1 MGKFTFE
8 SLPQLR
14 ILSNSEMEQ
23 MHENAIRVLEK
34 SGVIFAYDEALDV
47 LEEAGC
53 IVDRETKRVKF
64 HRELIEKCIET
75 APGSFDLYDRDGNH
89 YCEFGDSQSRFNP
102 GSSSGRMLAD
112 DGVTVR
118 PSTVADLKLISKVA
132 QHLPQIDF
140 VSSSVVCEEAPG
152 ELGSQYLYYTEMKNS
167 KKPII
172 GGATDSKGV
181 PLTVKLLE
189 AVLGNE
195 KNVMEKPYTIFDICV
210 TSPMTWSHIGS
221 QNIIDC
227 ARRNIPIELISAQ
240 ISGATGPITIA
251 GSILQHTVEILS
263 GLVLAQLVRPGIP
276 VVYGGAPC
284 IFNMKMMYTPMVAME
299 SNMITAGYAL
309 MGKYYGLPT
318 HTYAALSDSKAI
330 DYQAGSESAR
340 SGFIALQ
347 LGIDN
352 ISGAGG
358 LNVIAEMSIEKLV
371 MDADYIGTLKHFAK
385 GINFN
390 EDTLANELLCK
401 VGPAGN
407 FMKERHTLKW
417 FKKEHNYDNL
427 VMNYE
432 ERASWRKNGGK
443 NILEKAK
450 DEVAKIKESKGTP
463 LTDVQTKRLDKAF
476 VEVCLEAG
484 LSKSTAEDLIEKC
497 NEA

>member
-14 ILSNSEMEQ
+14 VLSNSEIEL
-23 MHENAIRVLEK
+23 MHENAVRVLENA
-34 SGVIFAYDEALDV
+34 GVVFAYGEALDI

-53 IVDRETKRVKF
+53 TVDRETQKVKLP
-64 HRELIEKCIET
+64 RALIEKCIET
-75 APGSFDLYDRDGNH
+75 APASFDLYDRDGNY
-89 YCEFGDSQSRFNP
+89 YCKFGDSQSRFNP
-102 GSSSGRMLAD
+102 GSSAGFMLAD

-132 QHLPQIDF
+132 EYLPQIDF

-152 ELGSQYLYYTEMKNS
+152 DLGSQYLYYTEMKYS

-172 GGATDSKGV
+172 GGATDAMGV
-181 PLTVKLLE
+181 PRTFKLLE
-189 AVLGNE
+189 AVLGSE

-210 TSPMTWSHIGS
+210 TSPMTWSHIGA
-221 QNIIDC
+221 QNIVDC
-227 ARRNIPIELISAQ
+227 AKRNIPIELISAQ
-240 ISGATGPITIA
+240 IAGASGPITIA
-251 GSILQHTVEILS
+251 GCILQHTVETLA
-263 GLVLAQLVRPGIP
+263 GLVLAQVVRPGLP

-284 IFNMKMMYTPMVAME
+284 TFNMRTMYTPMVSME
-299 SNMITAGYAL
+299 ANMVTAGYAL

-330 DYQAGSESAR
+330 DYQAGSETAR

-358 LNVIAEMSIEKLV
+358 LNVIAEMSVEKMV
-371 MDADYIGTLKHFAK
+371 MDAEFIGSLKHFAQ

-390 EDTLANELLCK
+390 EETLANDVICK

-407 FMKERHTLKW
+407 YLKEKHTLKW
-417 FKKEHNYDNL
+417 YKTEHNYDNL
-427 VMNYE
+427 VMNYQD
-432 ERASWRKNGGK
+432 RAAWKKEGGK
-443 NILEKAK
+443 SIFEKAK
-450 DEVAKIKESKGTP
+450 DEVAKFKEMPGMVLS
-463 LTDVQTKRLDKAF
+463 DEQTARLDKAF
-476 VEVCLEAG
+476 IEVCIEAG
-484 LSKSTAEDLIEKC
+484 LTKETAEDLIVKC

>member
-14 ILSNSEMEQ
+14 MLSNPEIEL
-23 MHENAIRVLEK
+23 MHENAVRVLENG
-34 SGVIFAYDEALDV
+34 GVTFAYEEALDI

-53 IVDRETKRVKF
+53 TVDRETQNVKF
-64 HRELIEKCIET
+64 PRDLIEKCIET
-75 APGSFDLYDRDGNH
+75 APSSFDLYDRDGNY
-89 YCEFGDSQSRFNP
+89 YCTFGDSQCRFNP
-102 GSSSGRMLAD
+102 GSSAGFMLAD

-152 ELGSQYLYYTEMKNS
+152 DLGSQYLYFTEMKYS

-172 GGATDSKGV
+172 GGATDALGV
-181 PLTVKLLE
+181 PRTFKLLE

-195 KNVMEKPYTIFDICV
+195 KNVMEKPYTVFDICV
-210 TSPMTWSHIGS
+210 TSPMTWSHIGAR
-221 QNIIDC
+221 NIIDC

-240 ISGATGPITIA
+240 IAGASGPVTLA
-251 GSILQHTVEILS
+251 GCILQHTVETLA
-263 GLVLAQLVRPGIP
+263 GLVLAQVVRPGIP

-284 IFNMKMMYTPMVAME
+284 TFNMRTMYTPMVSME
-299 SNMITAGYAL
+299 ANMVTAGYAL

-330 DYQAGSESAR
+330 DYQAGSETAR
-340 SGFIALQ
+340 SGLIAVQ

-358 LNVIAEMSIEKLV
+358 LNVIAEMSVEKLV
-371 MDADYIGTLKHFAK
+371 MDAEFIGTLKHFAR

-390 EDTLANELLCK
+390 DETLAGDVICK

-407 FMKERHTLKW
+407 YMKEKHTLKW
-417 FKKEHNYDNL
+417 YKKEHNYDNF
-427 VMNYE
+427 VMNYQD
-432 ERASWRKNGGK
+432 RASWQKEGGK
-443 NILEKAK
+443 SIFEKAK
-450 DEVAKIKESKGTP
+450 DEVARIRELP
-463 LTDVQTKRLDKAF
+463 DVALSEEQTARLDKAF
-476 VEVCLEAG
+476 IEVCLEAG
-484 LSKSTAEDLIEKC
+484 LTKETAEDLIVKC

>member
-8 SLPQLR
+8 SLPQLKV
-14 ILSNSEMEQ
+14 LSNSEIEL
-23 MHENAIRVLEK
+23 MHENAVGVLENA
-34 SGVIFAYDEALDV
+34 GVVFAYEEALDI

-53 IVDRETKRVKF
+53 TVNRETQKVKF
-64 HRELIEKCIET
+64 TRGLIEKCIET
-75 APGSFDLYDRDGNH
+75 APGSFDLYDRDGDY
-89 YCEFGDSQSRFNP
+89 YCKFGDSQSRFNP
-102 GSSSGRMLAD
+102 GSSAGFMLAD

-132 QHLPQIDF
+132 EYLPQIDF

-152 ELGSQYLYYTEMKNS
+152 DLGSQYLYYTEMKYS

-172 GGATDSKGV
+172 GGATDALGV
-181 PLTVKLLE
+181 PRTFKLLE
-189 AVLGNE
+189 AVQGSE

-210 TSPMTWSHIGS
+210 TSPMTWSHIGA

-227 ARRNIPIELISAQ
+227 AKRNIPIELISAQ
-240 ISGATGPITIA
+240 IAGASGPITIA
-251 GSILQHTVEILS
+251 GCILQHTVETLA
-263 GLVLAQLVRPGIP
+263 GLVLAQVVRPGIP

-284 IFNMKMMYTPMVAME
+284 TFNMRAMYTPMVSME
-299 SNMITAGYAL
+299 ANMITAGYAL

-330 DYQAGSESAR
+330 DYQAGSETAR

-358 LNVIAEMSIEKLV
+358 LNVIAEMSVEKMV
-371 MDADYIGTLKHFAK
+371 MDAEYIGTLKRFEQ

-390 EDTLANELLCK
+390 DETLANDVICK
-401 VGPAGN
+401 VGPAGSY
-407 FMKERHTLKW
+407 MKEKHTLKLY
-417 FKKEHNYDNL
+417 KKEHNYDNL
-427 VMNYE
+427 VMNYQD
-432 ERASWRKNGGK
+432 RAGWKKEGSKS
-443 NILEKAK
+443 IFEKAK
-450 DEVAKIKESKGTP
+450 DQVAKIKELPGMVLSEE
-463 LTDVQTKRLDKAF
+463 QTGRLDKAF
-476 VEVCLEAG
+476 IEVCIEAG
-484 LSKSTAEDLIEKC
+484 LTKETAEDLIEKC

>member
-14 ILSNSEMEQ
+14 ILSNSEIEQ
-23 MHENAIRVLEK
+23 MHENAVRVLENA
-34 SGVIFAYDEALDV
+34 GVVFAYDEALDI

-53 IVDRETKRVKF
+53 IVNRETQKVKF
-64 HRELIEKCIET
+64 PRDLIEKCIES
-75 APGSFDLYDRDGNH
+75 APSSFDLYDRDGNY
-89 YCEFGDSQSRFNP
+89 YCKFGDSKSRFNP
-102 GSSSGRMLAD
+102 GSCSGLMLAD
-112 DGVTVR
+112 DGETAR

-132 QHLPQIDF
+132 QYLPQIDF

-152 ELGSQYLYYTEMKNS
+152 DLGSQYLYYTEMKYSN
-167 KKPII
+167 KPII
-172 GGATDSKGV
+172 GGATDALGV
-181 PLTVKLLE
+181 PRTFKLLE

-195 KNVMEKPYTIFDICV
+195 KNVMEKPYSIFDICV
-210 TSPMTWSHIGS
+210 TSPMTWSHIGA

-227 ARRNIPIELISAQ
+227 AKRNIPIELISAQ
-240 ISGATGPITIA
+240 IAGATGPITIA
-251 GSILQHTVEILS
+251 GCILQHTVEILS
-263 GLVLAQLVRPGIP
+263 GLILAQVVRPGTA
-276 VVYGGAPC
+276 VSYGGAPC
-284 IFNMKMMYTPMVAME
+284 IFNMRTMYTPMVAME

-330 DYQAGSESAR
+330 DYQAGSETAR

-358 LNVIAEMSIEKLV
+358 LNVIAEMSVEKLV
-371 MDADYIGTLKHFAK
+371 MDAEYIGTLKHFEK
-385 GINFN
+385 GITFN
-390 EDTLANELLCK
+390 DETLANDLLCK

-407 FMKERHTLKW
+407 YMKEKHTLKW

-427 VMNYE
+427 VMNYQ
-432 ERASWRKNGGK
+432 ERASWKKGGGK
-443 NILEKAK
+443 TIFEKAK
-450 DEVAKIKESKGTP
+450 DEVAKIKELPGMLLSEE
-463 LTDVQTKRLDKAF
+463 QSSRLDKAF
-476 VEVCLEAG
+476 IEVCLEAG
-484 LSKSTAEDLIEKC
+484 LTKETAEDLIAKC